1 MVDAKIPE
9 QNVETPKEKEKKEEG
24 HVESEV
30 KQEPKQEEENTD
42 EWKSRFEKI
51 AQSAADKVRFEY
63 SKKLKDAQKEIEL
76 LKTEKMSEGER
87 REFEA
92 QKLKEALEDK
102 ERDLTRRENEL
113 LAMKTLDEKKLPA
126 TFLDFV
132 IGNTEEETQKKI
144 DKLEKTFLEE
154 LKLAVDTRMKA
165 HGLTPRK
172 GQSTDT
178 TSFEGLS
185 PQEIQKKAREDPEW
199 FRKNETSIL
208 EFYKNGY
215 KK

>member
-9 QNVETPKEKEKKEEG
+9 QNTETPKEKEEAPVVVPEETKKIEDD
-24 HVESEV
+24 
-30 KQEPKQEEENTD
+30 P
-42 EWKSRFEKI
+42 EWQSRIDKI
-51 AQSAADKVRFEY
+51 AQSREDRVRTQY
-63 SKKLKDAQKEIEL
+63 SKQVKDLQKEIEM
-76 LKTEKMSEGER
+76 LKKEKMSENER
-87 REFEA
+87 REYEA
-92 QKLKEALEDK
+92 QQLKEMLETK
-102 ERDLTRRENEL
+102 ERDLTRREMEL
-113 LAMKTLDEKKLPA
+113 LAVKALEEKKLPGS
-126 TFLDFV
+126 FINFV
-132 IGNTEEETQKKI
+132 IGENEETTIKNI
-144 DKLEKTFLEE
+144 ELMEKTFLEE
-154 LKLAVDTRMKA
+154 LKLSVDTRMKA
-165 HGLTPRK
+165 HGITPRK